1 MKLQDLYK
9 PQRVRYGIVLSI
21 IVLEYIV
28 DLGSMYAFTYSASK
42 LFNGEFKLAFLI
54 YLVCAGLNM
63 LQLVVDY
70 VAKLNLNQ
78 VVKFSMMEYRTHM
91 IALMKNSTKKID
103 ENDFI
108 SALNNDT
115 NQIKNGI
122 MTKVTLF
129 EALTMSVMSLIGL
142 AYLSWELAL
151 LSCVAFF
158 VVHKCNKPIRDMA
171 SEVEENRSSVLSKY
185 LKRSSD
191 LIQGF
196 SVFNVYN
203 RKKQFAKLLGLANTE
218 VEKEYLEM
226 NTKSTLVDQG
236 AMALSHIAQILSMVV
251 AFVLLYYGRC
261 SVAIFVSQGNYSGG
275 IHTGMYRYSSTKAQV
290 SAVDHIVE
298 MRCVEILEEDTTV
311 QEVEHF
317 DLVVDNLTF
326 GYEDQPVLENCS
338 YTFEE
343 GKKYMII
350 GGSGSGKSTLLK
362 LLSKELEGQEGS
374 ITLGGKSYAELNPAS
389 VHTYV
394 GYVDQSPYIFND
406 TVLANITLH
415 GNVEESRLESAIER
429 SKVKDFM
436 DDLNQVIELNGENL
450 SGGQKQR
457 LSIAR
462 ELVSEHK
469 IILFDEVNSSLDKE
483 LNVALVET
491 LVKLNETVL
500 FVAHNYDE
508 YTCSLFDEVIDLKKI
523 QTAAGGVL

>member
-1 MKLQDLYK
+1 MKIKDLYMAHKFLLGFAVVLCVVTSVLDIVRIYTFTYILQYVFEGRLQDAL
-9 PQRVRYGIVLSI
+9 QMMVWCVVVNLIVT
-21 IVLEYIV
+21 
-28 DLGSMYAFTYSASK
+28 LGRCWYNLRS
-42 LFNGEFKLAFLI
+42 N
-54 YLVCAGLNM
+54 
-63 LQLVVDY
+63 
-70 VAKLNLNQ
+70 KLNQAAMLDYRGHMVQ
-78 VVKFSMMEYRTHM
+78 LME
-91 IALMKNSTKKID
+91 NSTKKLDQTYYI
-103 ENDFI
+103 N
-108 SALNNDT
+108 ALNNDSK
-115 NQIKNGI
+115 QIERGLKDQFKIIEG
-122 MTKVTLF
+122 VVLS
-129 EALTMSVMSLIGL
+129 SVALIGL
-142 AYLSWELAL
+142 AYMNWMVAISSVVTFVLFILA
-151 LSCVAFF
+151 SQGIQGVAA
-158 VVHKCNKPIRDMA
+158 KAEMER
-171 SEVEENRSSVLSKY
+171 SEVNASF

-191 LIQGF
+191 LIRGF
-196 SVFNVYN
+196 GVWNAYN
-203 RKKQFAKLLGLANTE
+203 RKEEFAKELEADSLSFE
-218 VEKEYLEM
+218 EKNRVIE
-226 NTKSTLVDQG
+226 NKVALVQETSAG
-236 AMALSHIAQILSMVV
+236 FYFLYGILSRVV
-251 AFVLLYYGRC
+251 SFVLVIYKLCTPGLLVSEGQFSSYIGGGIYQVFECLG
-261 SVAIFVSQGNYSGG
+261 SVAGANELLSQ
-275 IHTGMYRYSSTKAQV
+275 RCAE
-290 SAVDHIVE
+290 IV
-298 MRCVEILEEDTTV
+298 EEDTN
-311 QEVEHF
+311 VETLDRF

-326 GYEDQPVLENCS
+326 GYEEQPVLENCS

-500 FVAHNYDE
+500 FVAHNYDA
-508 YTCSLFDEVIDLKKI
+508 YTSSLFDEVIDLKTI
-523 QTAAGGVL
+523 QA